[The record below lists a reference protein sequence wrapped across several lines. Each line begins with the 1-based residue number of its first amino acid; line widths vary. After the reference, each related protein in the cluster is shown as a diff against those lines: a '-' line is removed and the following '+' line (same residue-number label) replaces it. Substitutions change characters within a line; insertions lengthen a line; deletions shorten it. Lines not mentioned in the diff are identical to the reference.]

1 MISGHAAPDGE
12 LARPHPAFITDGGP
26 TLLLENEGQIMTR
39 RWAAVKMIASIGA
52 IIVAAEAITAGL
64 AANAASQVDSTAYST
79 PTSLDPQAIF
89 TVAFAGFVEVALFA
103 VASLCFLF
111 CNLHFAYFLVVSFV
125 GLSAIGTGAYGLAV
139 MAVNMS
145 NSVCGDEGG
154 CKEALKKGLAAAC
167 LRILLTWVQHF
178 LGR

>member
-1 MISGHAAPDGE
+1 MVTSHAASDAE

-52 IIVAAEAITAGL
+52 VIVAAEAITAGL

-89 TVAFAGFVEVALFA
+89 TVAFAGFVEVVLFA
-103 VASLCFLF
+103 VASFCFLF
-111 CNLHFAYFLVVSFV
+111 CNFHLAYFLVIAFV

-145 NSVCGDEGG
+145 NSVCGDDAR
-154 CKEALKKGLAAAC
+154 CTEALKKGMAAAC
-167 LRILLTWVQHF
+167 LRALLTCV
-178 LGR
+178 